1 MILKMGKVR
10 FVRMH
15 KKEKKLMMQEEEK
28 GFVRAVSLD
37 RQEGL
42 GSSVQRETSSTA
54 REGKAG
60 LMGTVIGGVGV
71 EMVIG
76 TREMILW
83 QHVFS

>member
-1 MILKMGKVR
+1 MGKVR

-60 LMGTVIGGVGV
+60 LMGTVIGGGGGNGDRDQGNDPLAACFL
-71 EMVIG
+71 MK
-76 TREMILW
+76 
-83 QHVFS
+83 

>member
-1 MILKMGKVR
+1 MEKVR
-10 FVRMH
+10 FVCMH

-28 GFVRAVSLD
+28 GLARAVSLD

-60 LMGTVIGGVGV
+60 LMGTVIGWRGGGSGDRDQGNDPLAACFL
-71 EMVIG
+71 MK
-76 TREMILW
+76 
-83 QHVFS
+83 